1 MGELTIGWRCDD
13 NDVMLSLST
22 AYRRP
27 FYSSP
32 YLLHLIFPSPLLYDA
47 ETCLEA
53 YDPSDQNEM
62 LTLVMC
68 KQENQLCNE
77 KMLEI
82 SIGNFRE
89 LCDVTTRREVRCDN
103 KERESSNTTPHSKFS
118 MNIKQHRRPIINR
131 SGREQ

>member
-1 MGELTIGWRCDD
+1 
-13 NDVMLSLST
+13 
-22 AYRRP
+22 
-27 FYSSP
+27 
-32 YLLHLIFPSPLLYDA
+32 
-47 ETCLEA
+47 
-53 YDPSDQNEM
+53 M

-118 MNIKQHRRPIINR
+118 MNINNIVVLSSTEADENNDHLFENKSEEKSTFLDMKRQAI
-131 SGREQ
+131 